1 MTNIAAAVN
10 RGTSAFADD
19 GIPVFF
25 LFTDKKRSNSEATL
39 DANHL
44 TGSYFNFIVK
54 QFYL

>member
-39 DANHL
+39 NANHL
-44 TGSYFNFIVK
+44 AGSYFNFVVK